1 MTKPN
6 RPRQGDIWIN
16 TKDEKHYW
24 YSGEKWIDITP
35 KKYKALDDSDDS
47 LLDYL

>member
-1 MTKPN
+1 MKPSN
-6 RPRQGDIWIN
+6 PHLGDIYIDPEDQKN
-16 TKDEKHYW
+16 Y
-24 YSGEKWIDITP
+24 YYNGEEWMDITP